1 MNEQE
6 LRRHAARHGGYL
18 TIPAARELG
27 CGDRQI
33 AVLLREYGW
42 TRPQIG
48 ALAPPGS
55 LGDPALVRLRAVL
68 EQRPHLVASHRT
80 AAALHG
86 VSMLFRPGEAER
98 LVELTDPRTIRA
110 RTRIQGMQVHRLP
123 LVRDEIVV
131 RQGVRCTALLRTL
144 ADVSRSESRNAAV
157 AALDSG
163 LNMGLCTVEELRGHL
178 VAASGRHGS
187 AAALSL
193 LDLADGRSES
203 PLETEARLLM
213 HDAGWHPRPQAEVAT
228 ARGPRRVDFLFDA
241 EGLAVETDGAE
252 HHASADG
259 QRRDLRRF
267 NDLAGCAQ
275 VRAVLRF
282 SWQDI
287 FLRPDLFLREVG
299 EKLALLA

>member
-33 AVLLREYGW
+33 AALLRRYGW
-42 TRPQIG
+42 TRPQLG

-68 EQRPHLVASHRT
+68 EQRPHLVVSHRT

-86 VSMLFRPGEAER
+86 VGVLVRPGEAER
-98 LVELTDPRTIRA
+98 PVELTDPRTIRA
-110 RTRIQGMQVHRLP
+110 RTRIQGMRVHRLP
-123 LVRDEIVV
+123 LEGEEIVQ
-131 RQGVRCTALLRTL
+131 RQGVRYTALLRTL
-144 ADVSRSESRNAAV
+144 ADVSRIESRNAAL
-157 AALDSG
+157 AALDSA
-163 LNMGLCTVEELRGHL
+163 LNMGLCTIDELRGLL
-178 VAASGRHGS
+178 VASSSRHGS
-187 AAALSL
+187 AVALSL
-193 LDLADGRSES
+193 LDLADDRSES

-213 HDAGWHPRPQAEVAT
+213 HDAGLHPRPQAEVST
-228 ARGPRRVDFLFDA
+228 ARGLRRVDFLFES
-241 EGLAVETDGAE
+241 EGLVVETDGAE
-252 HHASADG
+252 HHASAEG
-259 QRRDLRRF
+259 WRRDLRRF
-267 NDLAGCAQ
+267 NDLAGCPQ

-287 FLRPDLFLREVG
+287 FLRPDHFLREVE
-299 EKLALLA
+299 EKLVQLA

>member
-33 AVLLREYGW
+33 AALLRRYGW

-86 VSMLFRPGEAER
+86 VGVLVRPGEAER
-98 LVELTDPRTIRA
+98 FVELTDPRTIRA

-123 LVRDEIVV
+123 LVRDEIVR

-157 AALDSG
+157 AALDSA
-163 LNMGLCTVEELRGHL
+163 LNMGLCTVDDLRGQL
-178 VAASGRHGS
+178 VASSARHGS
-187 AAALSL
+187 TTALSQ

-213 HDAGWHPRPQAEVAT
+213 HDAGLHPRPQAEVLT
-228 ARGPRRVDFLFDA
+228 GRGLRRVDFLFES

-252 HHASADG
+252 HHAWAEG

-267 NDLAGCAQ
+267 NDLAGCPQ

-287 FLRPDLFLREVG
+287 FLRPDLFLREVE
-299 EKLALLA
+299 EKLVQLA